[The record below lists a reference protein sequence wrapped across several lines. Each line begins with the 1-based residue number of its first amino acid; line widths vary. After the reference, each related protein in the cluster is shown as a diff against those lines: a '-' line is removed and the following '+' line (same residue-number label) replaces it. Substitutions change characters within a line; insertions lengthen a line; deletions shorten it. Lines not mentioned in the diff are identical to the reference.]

1 MFYGVYL
8 ISEGGYHRWPCF
20 IYPIKSGEPGSP
32 AMKCAAMIESVRKDI
47 EGVFGIL
54 KKRFA
59 FLKVFNRMHSQ
70 KQVDCAFVTC
80 CIIHNIL
87 LRDDGFLDLTLPDLP
102 NGVRER
108 LKKGI
113 GQEGHVLMMTG
124 EMACGSVV
132 LWMTQPL
139 TRTLL

>member
-1 MFYGVYL
+1 
-8 ISEGGYHRWPCF
+8 
-20 IYPIKSGEPGSP
+20 
-32 AMKCAAMIESVRKDI
+32 MKCAAMIESVRKDI

-132 LWMTQPL
+132 LWMTQSL
-139 TRTLL
+139 TTLL